1 MMFSAITASGPLVK
15 SGRLRAIATAFDR
28 RIDSMPQL
36 PTIAESGLDGFSAY
50 EWNAIWAPSATSADI
65 VNRMETELRAAL
77 AQPAVQQRLAE
88 LGALPATGGATELGD
103 FVRAETRKWAG
114 VIKAA
119 NIKLD

>member
-28 RIDSMPQL
+28 RIESMPQL

-50 EWNAIWAPSATSADI
+50 EWNATWAPSATPADI
-65 VNRMETELRAAL
+65 VNRMETELRTAL